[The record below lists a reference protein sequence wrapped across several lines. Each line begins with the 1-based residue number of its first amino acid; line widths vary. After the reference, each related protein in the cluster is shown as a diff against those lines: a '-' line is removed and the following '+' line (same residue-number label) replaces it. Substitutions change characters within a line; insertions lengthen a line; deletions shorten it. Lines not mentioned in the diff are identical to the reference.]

1 MRPYLFRRFLSLAG
15 LAGLAA
21 GTLTTATAAAVPWA
35 PGAAAARGAGVPAAG
50 SQPVLLING
59 TRLLPRAVPGGGTAV
74 AVLPESLPTPRRG
87 FSALITMSAGGH
99 AMDIAADALPFV
111 GHGLDPGLFDVSALQ
126 RAERSG
132 RLPVRVSYHGRV

>member
-50 SQPVLLING
+50 SQPVLVIIG
-59 TRLLPRAVPGGGTAV
+59 T
-74 AVLPESLPTPRRG
+74 
-87 FSALITMSAGGH
+87 
-99 AMDIAADALPFV
+99 
-111 GHGLDPGLFDVSALQ
+111 
-126 RAERSG
+126 G
-132 RLPVRVSYHGRV
+132 RLPVRVSYHGRVPALPGVILTHAAGGTADGYLTAASAAAFGAALQRQFL